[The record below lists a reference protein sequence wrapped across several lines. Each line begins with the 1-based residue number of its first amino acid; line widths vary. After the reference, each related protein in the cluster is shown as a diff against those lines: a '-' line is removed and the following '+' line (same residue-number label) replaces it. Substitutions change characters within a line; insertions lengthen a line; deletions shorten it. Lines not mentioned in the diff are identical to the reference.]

1 MEELLG
7 YFRSNT
13 GVARFDSL
21 IQRVAIALTF
31 IKGKEVFEWAHNMG
45 T

>member
-31 IKGKEVFEWAHNMG
+31 IKGKEVFGWMHSMG
-45 T
+45 R